1 MKFITIF
8 AAFILCLCMICSFIP
23 SQSDMQIYT
32 DTVRLHVIAESDDSA
47 DQLIKLSVRNEV
59 VEYLSELSEN
69 AQSAEETIKIIN
81 DNIDDIRRVADR
93 ALEKLGSDAKAEVV
107 LSNEYYPTRSCEN
120 VRLPAG
126 TYTSLKIK
134 IGKAQGHNWWCVLY
148 PQLSRGSASVDDTLI
163 RTGFSSDQIEILTGS
178 EKIKYKLRFKIL
190 EIFG

>member
-1 MKFITIF
+1 MKFITVF
-8 AAFILCLCMICSFIP
+8 SALVLCLLMLCSFIP
-23 SQSDMQIYT
+23 YQNDMHIYT

-59 VEYLSELSEN
+59 VEYLSKLSEN
-69 AQSAEETIKIIN
+69 AQSAEETIEIIN
-81 DNIDDIRRVADR
+81 ENIDNIRNTADR
-93 ALEKLGSDAKAEVV
+93 ELERLGSDAKAEVV

-120 VRLPAG
+120 IRLPAG
-126 TYTSLKIK
+126 TYTSLKIR

-163 RTGFSSDQIEILTGS
+163 RTGFSSDQVEILTGS

>member
-8 AAFILCLCMICSFIP
+8 AALILCLCMICSFIP
-23 SQSDMQIYT
+23 SQSDMHIYT

-59 VEYLSELSEN
+59 VEYLSELSED

-81 DNIDDIRRVADR
+81 DNIDDIRRVADS

-148 PQLSRGSASVDDTLI
+148 PQLSRGSASVGDTLI

>member
-93 ALEKLGSDAKAEVV
+93 ALEKLDSDAKAEVV
-107 LSNEYYPTRSCEN
+107 SSFLWK
-120 VRLPAG
+120 
-126 TYTSLKIK
+126 SLCKRVK
-134 IGKAQGHNWWCVLY
+134 EKAFRAFTQKA
-148 PQLSRGSASVDDTLI
+148 LSRAIQFAIIQRNYYITRKRRGQGALFGRVLVICQRLSGMSPPIPPPECRI
-163 RTGFSSDQIEILTGS
+163 RIPP
-178 EKIKYKLRFKIL
+178 YR
-190 EIFG
+190 